1 MVSVNDCLT
10 KAVKVAREKL
20 GNRYRHFH
28 EKFGPHS
35 EHSPFSSLHFLMEEY
50 QEPPP
55 FEQAAPYRMD
65 EPVLAIQTRTEYLDH
80 PSGRGRLRVDLTSP
94 AEHGESLPTV
104 VISPGLG
111 AHRSA
116 TRYIESFLAGRGYLV
131 VRPTHGGSDWTAVA
145 LKTPFGAFSRTE
157 LRRRTSELTA
167 TIKALDEGLW
177 GVSPEE
183 GRLCMMGHSFG
194 ALTSGLFAGLKADTV
209 EVNVPRAV
217 DTLIVLSPY
226 GNSFPTQRLGIDPQS
241 FGNLVQPT
249 LFVSGTKDDL
259 WTLGKG
265 SRSHLEPYMKCQAPV
280 KSHLLIGGTRH
291 GHFSEVFGWVRRDTR
306 IMVNSTITAFLD
318 AHMMGQTRGL
328 DYLQKQLPLVAF
340 EHGSWVL

>member
-1 MVSVNDCLT
+1 
-10 KAVKVAREKL
+10 
-20 GNRYRHFH
+20 
-28 EKFGPHS
+28 
-35 EHSPFSSLHFLMEEY
+35 
-50 QEPPP
+50 
-55 FEQAAPYRMD
+55 
-65 EPVLAIQTRTEYLDH
+65 
-80 PSGRGRLRVDLTSP
+80 
-94 AEHGESLPTV
+94 
-104 VISPGLG
+104 
-111 AHRSA
+111 
-116 TRYIESFLAGRGYLV
+116 
-131 VRPTHGGSDWTAVA
+131 
-145 LKTPFGAFSRTE
+145 
-157 LRRRTSELTA
+157 
-167 TIKALDEGLW
+167 
-177 GVSPEE
+177 
-183 GRLCMMGHSFG
+183 MMGHSFG